1 LQGELPGLWQGF
13 EQDSG
18 ASRWFEE
25 KNRAWGDFFLAIR
38 RSHA

>member
-1 LQGELPGLWQGF
+1 LQGELPDLWRGF

-25 KNRAWGDFFLAIR
+25 KNRAQGDFFLAIR
-38 RSHA
+38 RAPA